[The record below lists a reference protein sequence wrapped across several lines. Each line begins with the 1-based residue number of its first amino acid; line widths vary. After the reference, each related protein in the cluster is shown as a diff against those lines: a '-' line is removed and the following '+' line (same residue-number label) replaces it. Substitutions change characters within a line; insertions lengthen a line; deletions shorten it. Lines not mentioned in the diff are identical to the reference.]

1 MQKIRALLQAES
13 APGLILIF
21 TAVIAM
27 TMSNSSLAPQYFSI
41 INTTQP
47 INVIFVV
54 NDLLMAVFFLDV
66 GFEIKHQFLIGHLS
80 KMRQVFL
87 PVIAAVGG
95 VVAPALIF
103 LSLNWQDELAR
114 LGWAIPAATDI
125 AFAVGVLILLGKRLP
140 LQLKVLLLAIAVI
153 DDLIAILIIAI
164 FYTQHISLLYL
175 GFAGLTVL
183 ILIAMNYIKVK
194 NIVYYL
200 SVGVILWFFML
211 KSGVHATISG
221 VIIALVIPL
230 SLRQNI
236 HKQLYVLVSFVI
248 LPLFA
253 FVNAGLSLHD
263 ITWSDLTHPV
273 PLGIA
278 LGLVFGKQIGIFGF
292 SWAAIKAKIAVLPD
306 GINWKHIYGMAII
319 CGIGFTMS
327 VFIGNLAYNANGA
340 QYIQINKL
348 GVLIGSTV
356 SAVWGYLFLSYVLY
370 KHK

>member
-1 MQKIRALLQAES
+1 
-13 APGLILIF
+13 
-21 TAVIAM
+21 
-27 TMSNSSLAPQYFSI
+27 
-41 INTTQP
+41 
-47 INVIFVV
+47 
-54 NDLLMAVFFLDV
+54 
-66 GFEIKHQFLIGHLS
+66 
-80 KMRQVFL
+80 
-87 PVIAAVGG
+87 
-95 VVAPALIF
+95 
-103 LSLNWQDELAR
+103 
-114 LGWAIPAATDI
+114 
-125 AFAVGVLILLGKRLP
+125 
-140 LQLKVLLLAIAVI
+140 
-153 DDLIAILIIAI
+153 
-164 FYTQHISLLYL
+164 
-175 GFAGLTVL
+175 
-183 ILIAMNYIKVK
+183 
-194 NIVYYL
+194 
-200 SVGVILWFFML
+200 ML